1 MTADVKTPEDGSA
14 DLPSI
19 NALAVLALLATAPM
33 TAYGIAEQI
42 ERALGFYWSVSRRL
56 LLGEPKRL
64 AARGLVEELPPEP
77 GSRAKRRWMATD
89 EGRAVLQR
97 WLRRDVAPT
106 ELASELGLRVIFA
119 DQADLATLRR
129 QLLVRR
135 GQLTAQIRDGLV
147 FTDDYI
153 EGGGP
158 FRARLPIIAATLA
171 MLWEQ
176 VLGEIRAVDT
186 MLLISETW
194 TSTTAAPARADVQRM
209 RDIREQMVAEL
220 GRLETLE
227 RIEPP
232 TP

>member
-1 MTADVKTPEDGSA
+1 VSVEVKPSADDFS
-14 DLPSI
+14 DLPST

-64 AARGLVEELPPEP
+64 AARGLAEELPPEP
-77 GSRAKRRWMATD
+77 RSRAKRRWTATD

-106 ELASELGLRVIFA
+106 EIASELGLRVIFA
-119 DQADLATLRR
+119 DQSDLATLRR

-135 GQLTAQIRDGLV
+135 GQLVAQIRDGLE
-147 FTDDYI
+147 FADDYI

-158 FRARLPIIAATLA
+158 FRQRLPIIAATLA

-186 MLLISETW
+186 MLLISESW
-194 TSTTAAPARADVQRM
+194 TSTTAAPARRDVERM
-209 RDIREQMVAEL
+209 RETREQMAAEL
-220 GRLETLE
+220 ARLETLE
-227 RIEPP
+227 RIDP
-232 TP
+232 

>member
-1 MTADVKTPEDGSA
+1 M
-14 DLPSI
+14 
-19 NALAVLALLATAPM
+19 
-33 TAYGIAEQI
+33 
-42 ERALGFYWSVSRRL
+42 
-56 LLGEPKRL
+56 
-64 AARGLVEELPPEP
+64 
-77 GSRAKRRWMATD
+77 
-89 EGRAVLQR
+89 
-97 WLRRDVAPT
+97 
-106 ELASELGLRVIFA
+106 
-119 DQADLATLRR
+119 
-129 QLLVRR
+129 
-135 GQLTAQIRDGLV
+135 